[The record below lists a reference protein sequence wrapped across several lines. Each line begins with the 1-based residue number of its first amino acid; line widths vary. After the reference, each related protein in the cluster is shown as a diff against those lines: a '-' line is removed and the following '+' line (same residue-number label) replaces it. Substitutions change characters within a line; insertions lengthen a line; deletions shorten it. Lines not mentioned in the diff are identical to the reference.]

1 MSTNTDTTEALAAA
15 LDLIRA
21 EGAALI
27 GGGGPERLT
36 WAATVQH
43 LIDHPPYYSYDKPGG
58 ATALRALW
66 ADFPLSTPFGDV
78 RATIMRA
85 PGNPDPDYGPS
96 FSMTIPRGGSF
107 KVNGAEY
114 APAEDDPVTGTTIN
128 AEFVTS
134 WDKRTAWKVTHS
146 AAFGRV
152 LTDAARRKV
161 SEWIEAE
168 AAALILDPARVAAR
182 ELYNVATSA
191 NSARDARDKAHALA
205 IAADADFNRAA
216 GAARRTLA
224 AAVDLIHAA
233 EAMPAEA
240 VTR

>member
-27 GGGGPERLT
+27 GGGGPERLN
-36 WAATVQH
+36 WPATVQH

-78 RATIMRA
+78 LATIMRT
-85 PGNPDPDYGPS
+85 PGSDDPDYGPS

-114 APAEDDPVTGTTIN
+114 APAENDPVTGTTIN

-134 WDKRTAWKVTHS
+134 WDMRAACWKVTHS

-161 SEWIEAE
+161 SEWIESE
-168 AAALILDPARVAAR
+168 GAALILDPARVAAR

-191 NSARDARDKAHALA
+191 NSARDTRDKAHAAA

-216 GAARRTLA
+216 GAAHDTLA
-224 AAVDLIHAA
+224 AAVDLIRAA
-233 EAMPAEA
+233 EA
-240 VTR
+240 TD